1 MRPTTQSATST
12 PRGTNLQQKRGT
24 IGKTL
29 GYPGG
34 GAMANYN
41 KDPRTGKL
49 LPKPGGATS
58 AKAKKAAKEASRELA
73 AMVGELLPADYTGQV
88 PAGADM
94 TLIRGPQF
102 ALPGGRI
109 EAERG
114 TRTGKLSKTNRQL
127 EWKNAIN
134 WAVKN
139 YATSTVERGAAL
151 RAIAIAQVH
160 KAVLGDKD
168 AVAEIANRLDG
179 KAVQQIEMQSVED
192 RTITIIHKTE

>member
-1 MRPTTQSATST
+1 
-12 PRGTNLQQKRGT
+12 
-24 IGKTL
+24 
-29 GYPGG
+29 
-34 GAMANYN
+34 MANYN

-49 LPKPGGATS
+49 LPKPPEERAERTQQRHS

-73 AMVGELLPADYTGQV
+73 AMVGELLPADYEGAV

-94 TLIRGPQF
+94 TLIQGPQF

-192 RTITIIHKTE
+192 RTITIVHRTE

>member
-1 MRPTTQSATST
+1 MARLRDPITGQLVKNPNTKPRARP
-12 PRGTNLQQKRGT
+12 G
-24 IGKTL
+24 
-29 GYPGG
+29 
-34 GAMANYN
+34 
-41 KDPRTGKL
+41 
-49 LPKPGGATS
+49 PKPKRTARE
-58 AKAKKAAKEASRELA
+58 KRDEMLASRELA
-73 AMVGELLPADYTGQV
+73 AMVGELLPAGYQGAI
-88 PAGADM
+88 PAGADLS
-94 TLIRGPQF
+94 LIEGPQF

-192 RTITIIHKTE
+192 RTITIVHRTE

>member
-1 MRPTTQSATST
+1 MGYPTGETMARLRDPVTGQLVKDPNTKPKQKRPTSG
-12 PRGTNLQQKRGT
+12 PRGPHERA
-24 IGKTL
+24 KTL
-29 GYPGG
+29 
-34 GAMANYN
+34 
-41 KDPRTGKL
+41 
-49 LPKPGGATS
+49 
-58 AKAKKAAKEASRELA
+58 EASRELA
-73 AMVGELLPADYTGQV
+73 AMVGELIPADYAGAI

-94 TLIRGPQF
+94 SLIEGPRF

-127 EWKNAIN
+127 EWKSAIN

>member
-1 MRPTTQSATST
+1 MTTRN
-12 PRGTNLQQKRGT
+12 PYR
-24 IGKTL
+24 
-29 GYPGG
+29 
-34 GAMANYN
+34 
-41 KDPRTGKL
+41 DPKTGKL
-49 LPKPGGATS
+49 LPKPPGAKPKAKRYRS
-58 AKAKKAAKEASRELA
+58 PEAKARAEAREASRELA
-73 AMVGELLPADYTGQV
+73 TLVGELLPADYAGQI

-94 TLIRGPQF
+94 SLIEGPRF

-127 EWKNAIN
+127 EWKSAIN
-134 WAVKN
+134 WAIKN

-192 RTITIIHKTE
+192 RTITIVHRTE

>member
-1 MRPTTQSATST
+1 
-12 PRGTNLQQKRGT
+12 
-24 IGKTL
+24 
-29 GYPGG
+29 
-34 GAMANYN
+34 MANPHR
-41 KDPRTGKL
+41 DPKTGKL
-49 LPKPGGATS
+49 LPKPGGKKRPMTAS
-58 AKAKKAAKEASRELA
+58 AKDREASRELA
-73 AMVGELLPADYTGQV
+73 AMVGELLPADYEGAI
-88 PAGADM
+88 PAGAD
-94 TLIRGPQF
+94 LSLLPGPNF
-102 ALPGGRI
+102 AIAGGRI

-127 EWKNAIN
+127 EWKSAIN
-134 WAVKN
+134 WAIKN

>member
-1 MRPTTQSATST
+1 
-12 PRGTNLQQKRGT
+12 
-24 IGKTL
+24 
-29 GYPGG
+29 
-34 GAMANYN
+34 MARLR
-41 KDPRTGKL
+41 DPVTGKL
-49 LPKPGGATS
+49 VKNPNTKPKKRPTS
-58 AKAKKAAKEASRELA
+58 GPRGQAERSKTLQASRELA
-73 AMVGELLPADYTGQV
+73 AMVGELLPADYEGAI

-94 TLIRGPQF
+94 TLIQGPQF

-109 EAERG
+109 TAERG
-114 TRTGKLSKTNRQL
+114 TKTGRLAKTNRQL
-127 EWKNAIN
+127 EWKSAIN
-134 WAVKN
+134 WAIKN

-179 KAVQQIEMQSVED
+179 KAVQQVEVQSTED

>member
-1 MRPTTQSATST
+1 
-12 PRGTNLQQKRGT
+12 
-24 IGKTL
+24 
-29 GYPGG
+29 
-34 GAMANYN
+34 MANYN

-49 LPKPGGATS
+49 LPKPGGAKRTS
-58 AKAKKAAKEASRELA
+58 AKQRAKDASRELA

-94 TLIRGPQF
+94 TLIQGPQF